1 MRKSF
6 YILDGHYQIYRAFYA
21 PFRELN
27 TASGEPTRATYVFC
41 SMLLGLI
48 QQRNPDYLAMVLD
61 MGDETT
67 FRRELDANY
76 KANREPAPEDL
87 HTQANRITQI
97 VETLGVSTY
106 CLAGFEA
113 DDLMATIAHRM
124 AGEDVD
130 VFLVSRDKDLQQ
142 LITDRVHMFD
152 VSKGEVLD
160 AAALQEQKG
169 YTPQQAVEIQTLTG
183 DSTDNIPGVPGIG
196 TKTAAKLIA
205 KYGSAHSVLQH
216 ADELTPKMG
225 ERVRAF
231 ADQLPKTRVLVTLR
245 SDAPFDFSIDDCRTD
260 RINFAAVRPIFD
272 ELEFNRLRDQ
282 LDRMIGTAQPGGG
295 QEQSDSSEN
304 GGPCPPYQPESVD
317 YQMIDTHRKL
327 DTFVEKLTAQSC
339 FAFDTETTGL
349 NPVAVDLVGLSFSW
363 KAGEAYYLPVRAAIG
378 TVLPVDTVVE
388 KLKPIMED
396 PSIGKVGQNI
406 KYDMLVLR
414 QVGIETVGITFDTMI
429 AAFLLDPLARSR
441 SMDYL
446 AKTLLDHTMIP
457 ITDLIGKGKNQITMD
472 QIDTEMVCEYAA
484 EDADFTWRLY
494 DVIAP
499 RMAGSPVETL
509 YRETE
514 LPLVEV
520 LTEMGHNGIALDSK
534 LLRSLGE
541 SMGDRMIELTKEVH
555 QAAEHEFNINSTQ
568 QLAVVLFDELGLP
581 VVKKTKTGRSTD
593 ADTLQTL
600 ASQTDNPIP
609 KLVLEYRELSK
620 LKSTYI
626 DTLPK
631 MVCPRTGRIHASFDQ
646 TGVVTGRLSSS
657 DPNLQNIP
665 IRTETGRRIREAF
678 IAGDPKNVL
687 LAADYSQVELR
698 LLAHFCQ
705 DAALMEAFQTGQ
717 DIHRSVAAQVNGL
730 SLDEVTSE
738 QRSAAKAVN
747 FGIIYGQTAFG
758 LARTLGIP
766 VGEARAFIDAY
777 FERYPGIRTF
787 IDDCVAR
794 AKELGYAETIL
805 GRRRPI
811 EELRS
816 RNKQQVSLGERLAVN
831 TVVQGSAADLIKRAM
846 IDIYRAHQAGELE
859 AKMLLQVH
867 DELVFE
873 VAESRVKKDA
883 QLIREKMEN
892 AMPLRVPVVVDIAW
906 AHNWAEGK

>member
-1 MRKSF
+1 
-6 YILDGHYQIYRAFYA
+6 
-21 PFRELN
+21 
-27 TASGEPTRATYVFC
+27 
-41 SMLLGLI
+41 
-48 QQRNPDYLAMVLD
+48 
-61 MGDETT
+61 
-67 FRRELDANY
+67 
-76 KANREPAPEDL
+76 
-87 HTQANRITQI
+87 
-97 VETLGVSTY
+97 
-106 CLAGFEA
+106 
-113 DDLMATIAHRM
+113 
-124 AGEDVD
+124 
-130 VFLVSRDKDLQQ
+130 
-142 LITDRVHMFD
+142 
-152 VSKGEVLD
+152 
-160 AAALQEQKG
+160 
-169 YTPQQAVEIQTLTG
+169 
-183 DSTDNIPGVPGIG
+183 
-196 TKTAAKLIA
+196 
-205 KYGSAHSVLQH
+205 
-216 ADELTPKMG
+216 
-225 ERVRAF
+225 
-231 ADQLPKTRVLVTLR
+231 
-245 SDAPFDFSIDDCRTD
+245 
-260 RINFAAVRPIFD
+260 
-272 ELEFNRLRDQ
+272 
-282 LDRMIGTAQPGGG
+282 
-295 QEQSDSSEN
+295 
-304 GGPCPPYQPESVD
+304 
-317 YQMIDTHRKL
+317 
-327 DTFVEKLTAQSC
+327 
-339 FAFDTETTGL
+339 
-349 NPVAVDLVGLSFSW
+349 
-363 KAGEAYYLPVRAAIG
+363 
-378 TVLPVDTVVE
+378 
-388 KLKPIMED
+388 
-396 PSIGKVGQNI
+396 
-406 KYDMLVLR
+406 
-414 QVGIETVGITFDTMI
+414 
-429 AAFLLDPLARSR
+429 
-441 SMDYL
+441 
-446 AKTLLDHTMIP
+446 
-457 ITDLIGKGKNQITMD
+457 MD

-600 ASQTDNPIP
+600 ASQTDNPVP